1 MLSKFDK
8 AREQTANDLGI
19 AKYDKDDFFDTMS
32 SDTTQKENRS
42 ARAAEVRF
50 SDLDVDPVGTLRATY
65 AALGWAEAFEKVE
78 PAIERYK
85 LSLVDFKKNA
95 FGKRALSSEAEAAVR
110 YRWRAWFEDLG
121 YE

>member
-1 MLSKFDK
+1 M
-8 AREQTANDLGI
+8 ARPAAGLGLCG
-19 AKYDKDDFFDTMS
+19 
-32 SDTTQKENRS
+32 ER
-42 ARAAEVRF
+42 ARGIDR
-50 SDLDVDPVGTLRATY
+50 RATY

-110 YRWRAWFEDLG
+110 HRWRAWFEDLG

>member
-1 MLSKFDK
+1 MCIRD
-8 AREQTANDLGI
+8 
-19 AKYDKDDFFDTMS
+19 
-32 SDTTQKENRS
+32 
-42 ARAAEVRF
+42 
-50 SDLDVDPVGTLRATY
+50 
-65 AALGWAEAFEKVE
+65 
-78 PAIERYK
+78 RYK

>member
-1 MLSKFDK
+1 M
-8 AREQTANDLGI
+8 
-19 AKYDKDDFFDTMS
+19 
-32 SDTTQKENRS
+32 
-42 ARAAEVRF
+42 RAGGARF

-110 YRWRAWFEDLG
+110 HRWRAWFEDLG

>member
-1 MLSKFDK
+1 MKGASEVAAM
-8 AREQTANDLGI
+8 ARDL
-19 AKYDKDDFFDTMS
+19 
-32 SDTTQKENRS
+32 
-42 ARAAEVRF
+42 
-50 SDLDVDPVGTLRATY
+50 LDGY